1 MRGRAFRCG
10 AIRSRMTGCPRHRA
24 MTPDPAPNVQQL
36 LAFYLE
42 AGVDCALTDAPVNR
56 LADPD
61 IPPGPREAALQS
73 PVRPPAAIPPARAEA
88 ALAPEVAILSARE
101 AARTA
106 PTLDA
111 LRALLEKF
119 DGC

>member
-1 MRGRAFRCG
+1 
-10 AIRSRMTGCPRHRA
+10 

-36 LAFYLE
+36 LAFYRE

-56 LADPD
+56 LADAD
-61 IPPGPREAALQS
+61 VAPGPREAALQS
-73 PVRPPAAIPPARAEA
+73 PVRTPAAIPPARAGVV
-88 ALAPEVAILSARE
+88 LAPEVAIVSARE

-106 PTLDA
+106 PTLEA

-119 DGC
+119 DGCALKHTATRLVFADGNQ